1 MKLFL
6 YKIENLLNCK
16 KYIGFTA
23 NVDKRLKLH
32 FSQLRRNI
40 HHSEKLQRAFNKYG
54 ESNFSTE
61 ILLEIECEYDHIK
74 KLEIEYIK
82 NFNSLDDGYNMTI
95 GGDGVVGI
103 TGGNHWNSKKVFVYS
118 RDGDLVNYF
127 HSLAECA
134 IFFNSTT
141 GEISSFLRGKCF
153 IMSDLYYLT
162 SKCEG
167 IFFSGFHKIFKY
179 SLDGYFIESY
189 ANTNHAIEKMKLSY
203 NGRNNINSC
212 ITNKRNTAFGFI
224 WKHEY
229 VGNNIPM
236 HTQMRGE
243 WSKINQS
250 VSISQIDMKT
260 GLVIKRFNSIN
271 EATDSLNISQGSLNS
286 CLNGRSKSA
295 YKYYW
300 KYN

>member
-1 MKLFL
+1 
-6 YKIENLLNCK
+6 
-16 KYIGFTA
+16 
-23 NVDKRLKLH
+23 
-32 FSQLRRNI
+32 
-40 HHSEKLQRAFNKYG
+40 
-54 ESNFSTE
+54 
-61 ILLEIECEYDHIK
+61 
-74 KLEIEYIK
+74 
-82 NFNSLDDGYNMTI
+82 
-95 GGDGVVGI
+95 
-103 TGGNHWNSKKVFVYS
+103 
-118 RDGDLVNYF
+118 
-127 HSLAECA
+127 
-134 IFFNSTT
+134 
-141 GEISSFLRGKCF
+141 
-153 IMSDLYYLT
+153 
-162 SKCEG
+162 
-167 IFFSGFHKIFKY
+167 
-179 SLDGYFIESY
+179 
-189 ANTNHAIEKMKLSY
+189 MKLSY

-236 HTQMRGE
+236 HTQTRGE

-260 GLVIKRFNSIN
+260 GLVIKRFNSVN